1 MEQIIASVYNHT
13 NMRWLLI
20 LLWLPAMGQGVRGVI
35 TTQRKLITLPPVT
48 VDSAK
53 FNFNLNQATVT
64 GWNMVTN
71 HPHLGVRT
79 ATDATTGITVSSV
92 AISPTWTAYQSNS
105 ANNTNGAITTTNTMF
120 PAEVIRSY
128 FFNYD
133 YTVTVDAA
141 PSIRFSNLNPAKKY
155 KIFLIGSRDASGI
168 TGSSRLADYIV
179 KDNVGTTTITN
190 YNAKGNVSS
199 TITTS
204 ADNATIRGGIA
215 AFYNLTPTS
224 GGTIDMR
231 VNPGVQVDG
240 DLRIAYLNGLIIMED
255 VTSTAFMQMYNQLE
269 LIAKTILHYAY
280 LDSHTSLAYWFKRI

>member
-1 MEQIIASVYNHT
+1 
-13 NMRWLLI
+13 MRLI
-20 LLWLPAMGQGVRGVI
+20 LLLLICGAVHGQGTRGVI
-35 TTQRKLITLPPVT
+35 TVQRKLVTLPPVT

-64 GWNMVTN
+64 GWNMVNN

-155 KIFLIGSRDASGI
+155 KIFLIGSRDASGV
-168 TGSSRLADYIV
+168 TASSRLADYIV

-190 YNAKGNVSS
+190 YDSKGNVSS
-199 TITTS
+199 TITTA

-231 VNPGVQVDG
+231 VNPGVAVSG

-255 VTSTAFMQMYNQLE
+255 
-269 LIAKTILHYAY
+269 I
-280 LDSHTSLAYWFKRI
+280 